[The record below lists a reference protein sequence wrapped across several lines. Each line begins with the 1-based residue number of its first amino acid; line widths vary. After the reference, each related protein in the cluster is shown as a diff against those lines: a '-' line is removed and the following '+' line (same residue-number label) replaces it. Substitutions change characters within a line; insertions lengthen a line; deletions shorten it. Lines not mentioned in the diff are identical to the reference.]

1 MLLTVLF
8 CVLELHKSTVTSK
21 IHFKDQNQL
30 LAGNDNINTTID
42 ITSILENPFCFPLV
56 WQM

>member
-8 CVLELHKSTVTSK
+8 CVLELHKSTVNNK

-42 ITSILENPFCFPLV
+42 ITSILKNPF
-56 WQM
+56 

>member
-8 CVLELHKSTVTSK
+8 CVLELHKSTVNNK

-30 LAGNDNINTTID
+30 LAGNDNINTTIP
-42 ITSILENPFCFPLV
+42 ITSIMQNPYQF
-56 WQM
+56 